1 MTKGSEGRIK
11 RVLVASI
18 VLRLW
23 KKAWPKAP
31 LMLPPVLCGAIW
43 TVGFCCATVGV
54 SELGMAVGYVMTAV
68 GPVGVSALC
77 THFLFKEIQGRDN
90 QVKFWFAIVLQ
101 ATGVLLDA
109 GFRPG
114 E

>member
-1 MTKGSEGRIK
+1 
-11 RVLVASI
+11 
-18 VLRLW
+18 
-23 KKAWPKAP
+23 
-31 LMLPPVLCGAIW
+31 
-43 TVGFCCATVGV
+43 
-54 SELGMAVGYVMTAV
+54 MAVGYVMTAV